1 MKWEVLIKRKVT
13 EKVSKMPVKIR
24 DMLNALVSEIEQ
36 AGPVRGNWPNYG
48 KLDEHTHHCHIT

>member
-1 MKWEVLIKRKVT
+1 
-13 EKVSKMPVKIR
+13 
-24 DMLNALVSEIEQ
+24 MLNALVSEIEQ